1 MPHCGVWYV
10 GEYDGSNEVIKA
22 SATFLKTEHFY
33 YHFNH
38 MQVFSSSQCK
48 TVVYGNSN
56 KYA

>member
-33 YHFNH
+33 YLSNH
-38 MQVFSSSQCK
+38 M
-48 TVVYGNSN
+48 
-56 KYA
+56 